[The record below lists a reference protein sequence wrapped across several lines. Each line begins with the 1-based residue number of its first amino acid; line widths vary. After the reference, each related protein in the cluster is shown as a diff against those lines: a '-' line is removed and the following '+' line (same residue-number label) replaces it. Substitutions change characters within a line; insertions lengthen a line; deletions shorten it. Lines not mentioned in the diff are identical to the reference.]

1 MKDLRQIYASESID
15 KVNIRLIEAGYD
27 KTMSE
32 KLGSLWNIL
41 SKDILE
47 QNSLF
52 FNYQYSLFTNEILT
66 NLLIGHNSFKSA
78 ISERNAGMLFA
89 ALMSINASRR
99 VGSNLIPDDLDIMI
113 SGSNRDTKF
122 IYDAENLG
130 KFETRVDHIIEKL
143 RDTALV
149 TNKQFC
155 QDLARGCNLFNI
167 RVTAN
172 EEFTGLVRA
181 SLVLGVYAFPG
192 LTSRINVLRKD
203 ICHGWPDIFQDS
215 LKNKDFCQYLIDHFW
230 LKLYPYI
237 SDGVILL
244 DQVKNDF
251 LGQQLTYNL
260 HSLDLM
266 TKKVK

>member
-1 MKDLRQIYASESID
+1 MKDLRQTYASNSMSKICT
-15 KVNIRLIEAGYD
+15 RLTEAGYEN
-27 KTMSE
+27 TITE
-32 KLGSLWNIL
+32 NLESLWNIL

-47 QNSLF
+47 QNTLF
-52 FNYQYSLFTNEILT
+52 FNYKYSLFTNEILT

-78 ISERNAGMLFA
+78 ISIRNAGMLFA

-99 VGSNLIPDDLDIMI
+99 IGSNLIPENVNTHINN
-113 SGSNRDTKF
+113 STKDELF
-122 IYDAENLG
+122 MWDAQMLG
-130 KFETRVDHIIEKL
+130 KFEVRVDHIIEKL

-155 QDLARGCNLFNI
+155 QDLSRGCNLFNL

-181 SLVLGVYAFPG
+181 SLVLGVFSFPD
-192 LTSRINVLRKD
+192 LCSHINFVRKD
-203 ICHGWPDIFQDS
+203 ICLGWPKIFNPS
-215 LKNKDFCQYLIDHFW
+215 ITNRDFSSHLLDHFW

-260 HSLDLM
+260 HNLEQM
-266 TKKVK
+266 AGRK